1 MDLDSVATAGG
12 TGKALVVDVTQDAA
26 KQLTD
31 ELNMIRKTITQTTT
45 MSMVTT
51 TKLACEYTIPAN
63 IMTGPNVA
71 FDKEKVNVDF
81 TSNKGVKQ
89 QVYRVDSIDKCTS
102 TNALG
107 WYYDDNTTP
116 TKILLCPGACSSI
129 QAPSADGG
137 VDPTIAGSAPKVDVT
152 LGCKSLYAPPA

>member
-1 MDLDSVATAGG
+1 
-12 TGKALVVDVTQDAA
+12 
-26 KQLTD
+26 
-31 ELNMIRKTITQTTT
+31 
-45 MSMVTT
+45 
-51 TKLACEYTIPAN
+51 
-63 IMTGPNVA
+63 MTGPNVA